1 MSFSFLTCNP
11 HSLNDGVKSE
21 AASRKTKRVFS
32 LIHSFRFSGGQ
43 ILATPAVE
51 VPFGL

>member
-11 HSLNDGVKSE
+11 HSVSDGVKSE
-21 AASRKTKRVFS
+21 AASRKAKRVFS
-32 LIHSFRFSGGQ
+32 LIQSFKIAGGQ